1 VLVPELNLGQLRL
14 HLRGQLGLETVG
26 LNKVQGKP
34 FHVAEVRSAIE
45 KLAPR
50 AKEIA

>member
-1 VLVPELNLGQLRL
+1 M
-14 HLRGQLGLETVG
+14 ETIG

-34 FHVAEVRSAIE
+34 FHVAEVRGAIE